1 MRKNYIA
8 QGLTF
13 AGVCVFIGLVLA
25 LIAGQRSSNRLSTD
39 RNGLAAYDETAL
51 VEANREEPQAT
62 ENPPPPCR
70 SINRDP
76 DGYFRPAQGGVYFL
90 DGDGMCRSAPTA
102 SDLDQVAD
110 ELRAQGLTVTDHPV
124 TDLPFTPREQRLIE
138 EAQRLETL
146 CRGGS
151 GDDSDTE
158 AACDERGPAT
168 DRLNRIGICWGREN
182 EAYAEY
188 EFHRCGPD
196 SIR

>member
-8 QGLTF
+8 QGLIF
-13 AGVCVFIGLVLA
+13 AGICVFIGLVLA
-25 LIAGQRSSNRLSTD
+25 LMAGQRSSDPSPTD
-39 RNGLAAYDETAL
+39 NDSLAAYDETAL
-51 VEANREEPQAT
+51 VQANREDPQPV

-70 SINRDP
+70 SVSRDP
-76 DGYFRPAQGGVYFL
+76 DGHFRPPQGGVYFV
-90 DGDGMCRSAPTA
+90 DGDGVCRSAPTA
-102 SDLDQVAD
+102 SDLEQVAG
-110 ELRAQGLTVTDHPV
+110 ELRAQGLTVADHSATDV
-124 TDLPFTPREQRLIE
+124 PFTPREQRLIE
-138 EAQRLETL
+138 EAQRLEAL

-151 GDDSDTE
+151 DDDPATE

-168 DRLNRIGICWGREN
+168 DRLNRIGICWGRES